1 MNKFTKLVDSKYVAS
16 IKDVTIDQ
24 DYISG
29 ELIDRLAKFENFY
42 EEIEKNQIEISN
54 QLEVMRNDGKDK
66 TVEYKELFTKKLVNN
81 NVMAFLRYHG
91 LANKKGG

>member
-29 ELIDRLAKFENFY
+29 ELIDQLAKFENFY

-91 LANKKGG
+91 LAPKK